1 MRARHSSQSGAVL
14 IHVAI
19 GIVVLIGFSA
29 FAIDYGM
36 LWVART
42 QSQHAADA
50 GALAGAT
57 ALAFD
62 DFDDRT
68 VTGPARVAAHT
79 FAQSNPVWGEV
90 PDVDIATDVRFYPDD
105 PSAFPPSCSDDSC
118 IRVDVFRNQ
127 ARGNPLPMWF
137 GNLLGVT
144 SQGARAMAIA
154 RVAPANGTEC
164 LKPWAVADKWLP
176 GPGRGP
182 WTQSSTYDP
191 SQGDSYTPPSPGVD
205 GTGFSNKDANG
216 NPADYGYQLTLKVF
230 NPSGGNDN
238 GGGGNNNDGTY
249 VMSSGWTFKLD
260 LPNAETPEYVNNIM
274 DCTSTV
280 VTVAAPD
287 NDCTVED
294 PAAGCIGVLTGSSTG
309 QDQKGLGELVGQD
322 SGAYWDRSTGTV
334 AGSTFAASPRI
345 VPVAVFDTA
354 LYVNRGDTGTNGIVR
369 VVNILGFFVEGFC
382 DDLPASAKESYLQ
395 CTSTGQSR
403 DIVGRLM
410 TFPGTYVAGA
420 GDPGNAAFG
429 QIISLIR

>member
-1 MRARHSSQSGAVL
+1 MRTRHTSQTGAVL

-19 GIVVLIGFSA
+19 GLIVLIAFSA
-29 FAIDYGM
+29 FAVDYGM
-36 LWVART
+36 MWVART
-42 QSQHAADA
+42 QAQHAADA

-62 DFDDRT
+62 DFNDRT

-79 FAQSNPVWGEV
+79 FALDNEVWGEA
-90 PDVDIATDVRFYPDD
+90 PDVDIATDIRFYPDE
-105 PSAFPPSCSDDSC
+105 PTAFPAVCSDDSC
-118 IRVDVFRNQ
+118 IRVDAFRNQ
-127 ARGNPLPMWF
+127 ARGNPLPTWF
-137 GNLLGVT
+137 GNLLGIA
-144 SQGARAMAIA
+144 SQGSRAMAIA
-154 RVAPANGTEC
+154 RVLPANATEC

-182 WTQSSTYDP
+182 WTQSSEYDP
-191 SQGDSYTPPSPGVD
+191 SLGDSYTPPSPGVD
-205 GTGFSNKDANG
+205 GTGFTNKDANG
-216 NPADYGYQLTLKVF
+216 NPVDYGYQLTLKVF
-230 NPSGGNDN
+230 NPSQSNT
-238 GGGGNNNDGTY
+238 DGTY

-260 LPNAETPEYVNNIM
+260 LPNDSNPEYVNNISN
-274 DCTSTV
+274 CTSTSV
-280 VTVAAPD
+280 SVAAQD

-309 QDQKGLGELVGQD
+309 QDQKGLGGLLGQD
-322 SGAYWDRSTGTV
+322 SDAYWDRSTGTV
-334 AGSTFAASPRI
+334 VGSNFAASPRI

-354 LYVNRGDTGTNGIVR
+354 LYVSRGYTGTNGIVR

-382 DDLPASAKESYLQ
+382 DDLSAAAKESYLQ

-410 TFPGTYVAGA
+410 TFPGAYVAGA